1 MNKNEVF
8 YNNILQFIWM
18 WYTYGFASAAV
29 SSVKD
34 RTSTMIS
41 FCDSI
46 SIVEILQIIL
56 IVKQIVLLLL

>member
-8 YNNILQFIWM
+8 YNKILQFIWM
-18 WYTYGFASAAV
+18 RYTYGFASAAV

-56 IVKQIVLLLL
+56 IVKQIVLLLS

>member
-1 MNKNEVF
+1 
-8 YNNILQFIWM
+8 M
-18 WYTYGFASAAV
+18 WYTYGFASDAV

-46 SIVEILQIIL
+46 SFVEILQIIL
-56 IVKQIVLLLL
+56 IVKQIVLLFIIVVVSSSNPLRSMSKV